1 MGLPRPD
8 RIVRLAAGAAL
19 HATATGVGL
28 AAGTASLAG
37 SLAGSVATSLLA
49 PPARTLRAAAGG
61 VAGATADT
69 ATAVAKAGARAAGA
83 LVTGVDDATD
93 GNLERLAE
101 AGRAIF
107 EPPAARSR
115 RRVWVSRGH
124 AHLELATSAVEG
136 GPAVR
141 RALRRQLERLDGV
154 EWAAV
159 NDAVGRVLVTFD
171 ERRVRVD
178 DVVAVVAAV
187 EQARG
192 GKQVFPL
199 TQDHPADLE
208 PLVAALVTVAVDV
221 VGIGVA
227 YAGRALPVPRLTRH
241 ATLALAFLDSQ
252 QWVKKAMVAR
262 IGTTGTDLA
271 FTGASALLHAL
282 TQSPTVPALN
292 ATAAAVRVWEVRARR
307 EVWQRREPEL
317 CRPGIEAGSGP
328 LTPPGERPAPLP
340 DGPIEGYRGLLGP
353 TALVSALGLLPLTF
367 APSRSADLLKALT
380 PKAAV
385 QGREAFAAVLDVRM
399 CGRGVLPMDGS
410 AYRRLDRVDA
420 VVVDG
425 ATLCTGPA
433 VVLEACPEPAGEAA
447 GWDAVAL
454 WTGASRLLGSD
465 PGLDTGGAGDDA
477 PPPGRLRLGPAAA
490 DPDRPGVR
498 VHALRDA
505 GGERVGTAVVT
516 DELDPHAEAL
526 LRAVGAAGHRLV
538 LTAHAGIADVA
549 GVADEVAEP
558 AESLLQTVRRLQAQ
572 GHGVLL
578 VASGEG
584 SVDLPGRDG
593 AGAGAADAGPALLA
607 ADVSVA
613 PTVPGR
619 APAWGADLVTGP
631 GLADACRLV
640 AATAAARALSRQCV
654 ETARTGNVLGGLFAA
669 VGSPERGQ
677 RRATTP
683 GKSAT
688 AWNMGWGGWTA
699 LRLDTRPGPVATVH
713 TPWHALEPD
722 QVLRRVADP
731 DPHGP
736 QRPADP
742 PDLAARLR
750 EVATAVRGVPG
761 VAGPLR
767 YARTVA
773 AELADPLTPL
783 LGTGAAATA
792 VLGEA
797 TDAVLVGG
805 AMVGSALISGFQRLR
820 AETVLESL
828 LLEQE
833 VVAHREIRGGADDGG
848 CADVPAGAL
857 RVGDII
863 CVESGDVVP
872 ADARLLECCD
882 LEVDE
887 SGLTGESQAV
897 AKGVAATPGAVLADR
912 TCMLHEGTS
921 VVAGRGRAV
930 VVAVGAATASGRATA
945 AAGAAAPPAGVQARL
960 GELTRSVLPLTLA
973 GGGAVVGLSLLW
985 RRPLTEAVKA
995 GVAVAVAA
1003 VPEGLPLVA
1012 TVAQQAAAR
1021 RLSRRGA
1028 VVRTARVLEALG
1040 RVDTVCFDK
1049 TGTLTE
1055 NRLRVV
1061 RLVPLAADTDDDAL
1075 LALAAVAGD
1084 PADAH
1089 VHEVDRAVA
1098 AAVGERGGPGADP
1111 DDPAD
1116 DPADGPASCLPFTA
1130 GRGFSA
1136 GLRDGR
1142 LVVKGAPEVVLDRCG
1157 NAGGE
1162 IDAARERMEQLAHR
1176 GLRVIAVADRAV
1188 EGAPDDPAELDLE
1201 EAAHD
1206 LVLRGLVALA
1216 DSVRESTAVAI
1227 AQLRASGVRVLVA
1240 TGDHP
1245 ETAAA
1250 IAAEAGVPDADR
1262 VVTGAEFLRASDAER
1277 VRMVRETAVFARLS
1291 PEQKVALVAALRKAG
1306 ATLAMTGDGV
1316 NDAAAI
1322 RLADVGVGVGGAG
1335 GAESPAARRSADL
1348 VLTDADL
1355 TRLVDALAEGRAMW
1369 ARVRDAVAVLVG
1381 GNAGEVAFTV
1391 VGTALGGRS
1400 PLGTRQLLLVN
1411 LLTDMFPALA
1421 VAVAA
1426 PGRPAVP
1433 TGQAG
1438 PHPDDPL
1445 AGHPL
1450 AEELRAGPHRG
1461 FTAAVRRLV
1470 LVRGAA
1476 TAAGATGAWATG
1488 RVTGSHSR
1496 AGSMGLAALIGTQL
1510 AQTAWAGRRSPL
1522 VLVTAAGSFAVL
1534 VGVVQTPV
1542 VSRFFGCRPLDP
1554 LAWAAV
1560 LGWSVAG
1567 AAGAELV
1574 PRGVARSR
1582 AGHVEA
1588 TASDG
1593 GSPDPGP
1600 HADAAAGSAEA
1611 PDAGGADADGAR
1623 DQGTDRPGTV
1633 PAAAEPT

>member
-1 MGLPRPD
+1 MGLPGPARLA
-8 RIVRLAAGAAL
+8 RLAAGTAL
-19 HATATGVGL
+19 HVTATGIGL

-37 SLAGSVATSLLA
+37 SLVA
-49 PPARTLRAAAGG
+49 PPVRQARET
-61 VAGATADT
+61 AGAVAESAAYT
-69 ATAVAKAGARAAGA
+69 ATVLAKAGARAAGA
-83 LVTGVDDATD
+83 LVTGIDDATD
-93 GNLERLAE
+93 GNLERLTE
-101 AGRAIF
+101 AGKAMF
-107 EPPAARSR
+107 EPPSARRS
-115 RRVWVSRGH
+115 RRVWVSRGR
-124 AHLELATSAVEG
+124 AHLELATPAVEG
-136 GPAVR
+136 GPSVQR
-141 RALRRQLERLDGV
+141 TLRRQLERLDGV

-171 ERRVRVD
+171 ERRIRVD
-178 DVVAVVAAV
+178 DVVEVITAI

-199 TQDHPADLE
+199 NPDHPADLE
-208 PLVAALVTVAVDV
+208 PLVAALVTLAVDT

-227 YAGRALPVPRLTRH
+227 YAGRMLPVPRLTRH
-241 ATLALAFLDSQ
+241 ATLVLAFLDSQ
-252 QWVKKAMVAR
+252 PRVKKALVAR
-262 IGTTGTDLA
+262 IGVTGSDLTFA
-271 FTGASALLHAL
+271 GASALLHAL

-292 ATAAAVRVWEVRARR
+292 AAAAAARVWEMRARR
-307 EVWQRREPEL
+307 GVWQRREPEL
-317 CRPGIEAGSGP
+317 CHPGVEAVSGP
-328 LTPPGERPAPLP
+328 LTPPGPRPCPLP
-340 DGPIEGYRGLLGP
+340 DGPIEGYRGKLGP
-353 TALVSALGLLPLTF
+353 TALVTALGLLPLTF

-385 QGREAFAAVLDVRM
+385 QGRESFATVLDVRM
-399 CGRGVLPMDGS
+399 CGRNVLPMDGS
-410 AYRRLDRVDA
+410 AYRRLDRVSA

-425 ATLCTGPA
+425 ATLCTGPP
-433 VVLEACPEPAGEAA
+433 VVVEVGLEPAAEAA
-447 GWDAVAL
+447 GWDAVAM
-454 WTGASRLLGSD
+454 WTGVSRLLGSEIE
-465 PGLDTGGAGDDA
+465 GEA
-477 PPPGRLRLGPAAA
+477 PARLRLGPAGA
-490 DPDRPGVR
+490 DPERPGAR
-498 VHALRDA
+498 VHAVRDTE
-505 GGERVGTAVVT
+505 GERIGTAVVT

-526 LRAVGAAGHRLV
+526 LRAVTDAGHRLV
-538 LTAHAGIADVA
+538 LTAHAGIVDVA
-549 GVADEVAEP
+549 GLADEVAEP
-558 AESLLQTVRRLQAQ
+558 DESLLETVRRVQAQ
-572 GHGVLL
+572 GYGVLL

-593 AGAGAADAGPALLA
+593 AGAGAADAGPALIA
-607 ADVSVA
+607 ADMSVA
-613 PTVPGR
+613 PVVPGR
-619 APAWGADLVTGP
+619 APSWGADLVTGP
-631 GLADACRLV
+631 GLADACRIV
-640 AATAAARALSRQCV
+640 AATAAARTLSRQCV
-654 ETARTGNVLGGLFAA
+654 ETALTGNVLGGLLAS
-669 VGSPERGQ
+669 VGSAERGQ
-677 RRATTP
+677 RRATSP

-688 AWNMGWGGWTA
+688 AWNMVWGGWTA
-699 LRLDTRPGPVATVH
+699 LRVDARPEPAATVH
-713 TPWHALEPD
+713 TPWHALDPD
-722 QVLRRVADP
+722 QVLRRVGGPAAHERTGDAADAWKATFRAP
-731 DPHGP
+731 DAVKVAFQAFGAS
-736 QRPADP
+736 PA
-742 PDLAARLR
+742 
-750 EVATAVRGVPG
+750 
-761 VAGPLR
+761 VAGPVR

-848 CADVPAGAL
+848 REEVPAGEL
-857 RVGDII
+857 RVGDVI

-872 ADARLLECCD
+872 ADARLLDCGD

-897 AKGVAATPGAVLADR
+897 AKDVPATPGAVLADR

-921 VVAGRGRAV
+921 VVAGHGRAV
-930 VVAVGAATASGRATA
+930 VVAVGAATAAGRATA
-945 AAGAAAPPAGVQARL
+945 AAGVAAPPAGVQARL

-973 GGGAVVGLSLLW
+973 GGGAVVALSLLW
-985 RRPLTEAVKA
+985 GRPLKDAVKS

-1028 VVRTARVLEALG
+1028 VVRSARVLEALG

-1061 RLVPLAADTDDDAL
+1061 RLVPLGPDAGDGDDL
-1075 LALAAVAGD
+1075 LARAVVAGD
-1084 PADAH
+1084 PADTH

-1098 AAVGERGGPGADP
+1098 AAAGHHPEPE
-1111 DDPAD
+1111 
-1116 DPADGPASCLPFTA
+1116 SCLPFTA

-1136 GLRDGR
+1136 GVRDGR
-1142 LVVKGAPEVVLDRCG
+1142 LVVKGAPEVVLDRCVDTG
-1157 NAGGE
+1157 
-1162 IDAARERMEQLAHR
+1162 DARDRVERLATE
-1176 GLRVIAVADRAV
+1176 GLRVIAVADRPV
-1188 EGAPDDPAELDLE
+1188 ESTPDDLDD
-1201 EAAHD
+1201 AARG
-1206 LVLRGLVALA
+1206 LTLRGLVALA
-1216 DSVRESTAVAI
+1216 DGVRESTVEAI

-1245 ETAAA
+1245 ETASA
-1250 IAAEAGVPDADR
+1250 IAAEAGIPDAHR
-1262 VVTGAEFLRASDAER
+1262 VVTGAEFLRASDADR
-1277 VRMVRETAVFARLS
+1277 VRMVSETTVFARLS

-1355 TRLVDALAEGRAMW
+1355 TRLVDALGEGRAMW

-1381 GNAGEVAFTV
+1381 GNAGEIAFTV

-1426 PGRPAVP
+1426 PRRTADPGL
-1433 TGQAG
+1433 
-1438 PHPDDPL
+1438 HPDDPL

-1450 AEELRAGPHRG
+1450 ADELRAGPHRG
-1461 FTAAVRRLV
+1461 FTASVRQLV

-1488 RVTGSHSR
+1488 RVTGTRSR

-1510 AQTAWAGRRSPL
+1510 VQTAWTGRRSPL

-1534 VGVVQTPV
+1534 VAVVQTPV
-1542 VSRFFGCRPLDP
+1542 VSRFFSCRPLGP
-1554 LAWAAV
+1554 FAWATV

-1574 PRGVARSR
+1574 PRWLAGR
-1582 AGHVEA
+1582 APHTGRAAERPADPAEEEPVEA
-1588 TASDG
+1588 FTITGAG
-1593 GSPDPGP
+1593 VERGP
-1600 HADAAAGSAEA
+1600 SV
-1611 PDAGGADADGAR
+1611 PAGGA
-1623 DQGTDRPGTV
+1623 T
-1633 PAAAEPT
+1633 

>member
-1 MGLPRPD
+1 MGLP
-8 RIVRLAAGAAL
+8 GARFAR
-19 HATATGVGL
+19 L
-28 AAGTASLAG
+28 AAGTALHVAATGVGVAAGTAALAG
-37 SLAGSVATSLLA
+37 SLVA
-49 PPARTLRAAAGG
+49 PPVRKARE
-61 VAGATADT
+61 TAET
-69 ATAVAKAGARAAGA
+69 ATYTATVLARAGARI
-83 LVTGVDDATD
+83 LDDATD
-93 GNLERLAE
+93 GGLERLAE
-101 AGRAIF
+101 AGKAMF
-107 EPPAARSR
+107 EPPEARRS
-115 RRVWVSRGH
+115 RRVWVSRGR
-124 AHLELATSAVEG
+124 AHLELATPAVEG
-136 GPAVR
+136 GPSVR
-141 RALRRQLERLDGV
+141 RTLRRQLERLDGV

-159 NDAVGRVLVTFD
+159 NDALGRVLVTFD

-178 DVVAVVAAV
+178 DVVSVITAI

-192 GKQVFPL
+192 GTQVFPL
-199 TQDHPADLE
+199 NPDHPADLE
-208 PLVAALVTVAVDV
+208 PLVAAMVTVAVDT

-227 YAGRALPVPRLTRH
+227 YAGRMSPVPRLTRH
-241 ATLALAFLDSQ
+241 ATLALAFLDNQ
-252 QWVKKAMVAR
+252 QWVKRALVAR

-292 ATAAAVRVWEVRARR
+292 AAAAAARVWEMRARR
-307 EVWQRREPEL
+307 EVWRRREPEL
-317 CRPGIEAGSGP
+317 CRPGVEPTGS
-328 LTPPGERPAPLP
+328 LTPPGDRPYPP
-340 DGPIEGYRGLLGP
+340 PKGPIEGYRGTLGP
-353 TALVSALGLLPLTF
+353 TALASALGLLPLTF

-385 QGREAFAAVLDVRM
+385 QGREAFAAVLDVRL
-399 CGRGVLPMDGS
+399 CGRDVLPMDGS
-410 AYRRLDRVDA
+410 VYRRLDRVSA

-425 ATLCTGPA
+425 ATLCTGQP
-433 VVLEACPEPAGEAA
+433 VVVEVRLDASAEES

-454 WTGASRLLGSD
+454 WTGASRLLGTQVD
-465 PGLDTGGAGDDA
+465 GET
-477 PPPGRLRLGPAAA
+477 PGRLRLGPAGAE
-490 DPDRPGVR
+490 PDRPGAR
-498 VHALRDA
+498 VHAVRDGA
-505 GGERVGTAVVT
+505 GDPIGTVVVT

-526 LRAVGAAGHRLV
+526 LRAATDAGHRLV
-538 LTAHAGIADVA
+538 LTAHAGTADVA
-549 GVADEVAEP
+549 GLADEVTEP
-558 AESLLQTVRRLQAQ
+558 DETLLQTVRRVQAQ
-572 GHGVLL
+572 GYGVLL

-584 SVDLPGRDG
+584 SVDLPGAGG
-593 AGAGAADAGPALLA
+593 AGAGANDAGPALLA
-607 ADVSVA
+607 ADVAVA
-613 PTVPGR
+613 PVVPGR
-619 APAWGADLVTGP
+619 APAWGADLVTGS
-631 GLADACRLV
+631 GLADACRIV
-640 AATAAARALSRQCV
+640 AATAAARSLSRQCV
-654 ETARTGNVLGGLFAA
+654 ETAVTGNVLGGLLAA
-669 VGSPERGQ
+669 VGSAERGQ
-677 RRATTP
+677 RRATRP

-688 AWNMGWGGWTA
+688 AFTMVWGAWTA
-699 LRLDTRPGPVATVH
+699 LRFDTRPEPDATVH
-713 TPWHALEPD
+713 TPWHALDPD
-722 QVLRRVADP
+722 QVLRRVADRRVEP
-731 DPHGP
+731 DAGP
-736 QRPADP
+736 R
-742 PDLAARLR
+742 DLAARLR
-750 EVATAVRGVPG
+750 TAAASVGGTPG
-761 VAGPLR
+761 IAGPVR
-767 YARTVA
+767 YARTVV

-797 TDAVLVGG
+797 TDAVLVGS
-805 AMVGSALISGFQRLR
+805 AMVGSALISAFQRFR

-848 CADVPAGAL
+848 REDVPAGTL
-857 RVGDII
+857 RVGDVIS
-863 CVESGDVVP
+863 VESGDVVP

-887 SGLTGESQAV
+887 SGLTGESLAV
-897 AKGVAATPGAVLADR
+897 AKDVAATPGAVLADR

-921 VVAGRGRAV
+921 VVAGHARAV
-930 VVAVGAATASGRATA
+930 VVAVGAATAAGRATA
-945 AAGAAAPPAGVQARL
+945 AAGTAAPPAGVQVRL

-985 RRPLTEAVKA
+985 RRPLKEAVKA

-1028 VVRTARVLEALG
+1028 VVRSARVLEALG

-1061 RLVPLAADTDDDAL
+1061 RLVPLDGGTDDDL

-1098 AAVGERGGPGADP
+1098 ERAGKH
-1111 DDPAD
+1111 DDPE
-1116 DPADGPASCLPFTA
+1116 SCLPFTA

-1136 GLRDGR
+1136 GLRAGR
-1142 LVVKGAPEVVLDRCG
+1142 LVVKGAPEVVLERCADPG
-1157 NAGGE
+1157 
-1162 IDAARERMEQLAHR
+1162 AARERVERLAAD
-1176 GLRVIAVADRAV
+1176 GLRVIAVADRSV
-1188 EGAPDDPAELDLE
+1188 DGLPDDLDD
-1201 EAAHD
+1201 AAHD
-1206 LVLRGLVALA
+1206 LTLRGLVALA
-1216 DSVRESTAVAI
+1216 DGVRDSTTRAI

-1250 IAAEAGVPDADR
+1250 IAAEAGIPDADR
-1262 VVTGAEFLRASDAER
+1262 VVTGAEFLKASDSER

-1335 GAESPAARRSADL
+1335 GPRSPSASPAARRSADL

-1426 PGRPAVP
+1426 PRRPPVIELDP
-1433 TGQAG
+1433 T
-1438 PHPDDPL
+1438 DPL

-1461 FTAAVRRLV
+1461 FTSSVRRLV

-1488 RVTGSHSR
+1488 RLTGSRSR

-1510 AQTAWAGRRSPL
+1510 AQTAWTGRRSPL

-1534 VGVVQTPV
+1534 VAVVQTPV
-1542 VSRFFGCRPLDP
+1542 VSRFFSCRPLDP
-1554 LAWAAV
+1554 FAWAAV

-1574 PRGVARSR
+1574 PRWVQARADQPTLTATVSPTDTDTAGETITGAGV
-1582 AGHVEA
+1582 E
-1588 TASDG
+1588 
-1593 GSPDPGP
+1593 PGP
-1600 HADAAAGSAEA
+1600 S
-1611 PDAGGADADGAR
+1611 
-1623 DQGTDRPGTV
+1623 V
-1633 PAAAEPT
+1633 PAAPR

>member
-1 MGLPRPD
+1 
-8 RIVRLAAGAAL
+8 
-19 HATATGVGL
+19 
-28 AAGTASLAG
+28 
-37 SLAGSVATSLLA
+37 
-49 PPARTLRAAAGG
+49 
-61 VAGATADT
+61 
-69 ATAVAKAGARAAGA
+69 
-83 LVTGVDDATD
+83 
-93 GNLERLAE
+93 
-101 AGRAIF
+101 
-107 EPPAARSR
+107 
-115 RRVWVSRGH
+115 
-124 AHLELATSAVEG
+124 
-136 GPAVR
+136 
-141 RALRRQLERLDGV
+141 
-154 EWAAV
+154 
-159 NDAVGRVLVTFD
+159 
-171 ERRVRVD
+171 
-178 DVVAVVAAV
+178 
-187 EQARG
+187 
-192 GKQVFPL
+192 
-199 TQDHPADLE
+199 
-208 PLVAALVTVAVDV
+208 
-221 VGIGVA
+221 
-227 YAGRALPVPRLTRH
+227 
-241 ATLALAFLDSQ
+241 
-252 QWVKKAMVAR
+252 
-262 IGTTGTDLA
+262 
-271 FTGASALLHAL
+271 
-282 TQSPTVPALN
+282 
-292 ATAAAVRVWEVRARR
+292 VWELRARR
-307 EVWQRREPEL
+307 EVWRRREPEL
-317 CRPGIEAGSGP
+317 CRPGVEAGSGP

-340 DGPIEGYRGLLGP
+340 DGPIERYRGRLGP
-353 TALVSALGLLPLTF
+353 TALGASLGLLPLTF

-385 QGREAFAAVLDVRM
+385 QGREAFAALLDVRM
-399 CGRGVLPMDGS
+399 CARGVLPMDGS
-410 AYRRLDRVDA
+410 AFRRLDRVDA

-425 ATLCTGPA
+425 ASLCTGPP
-433 VVLEACPEPAGEAA
+433 VVLEACPEPAAEVA
-447 GWDAVAL
+447 GWDAVRL

-465 PGLDTGGAGDDA
+465 VDLGVDPGADTDGEA
-477 PPPGRLRLGPAAA
+477 PEGLRLGPAGA

-505 GGERVGTAVVT
+505 AGERLGTAVVT

-549 GVADEVAEP
+549 GLADEVADPGEP
-558 AESLLQTVRRLQAQ
+558 LLATVRRVQAQ

-584 SVDLPGRDG
+584 SLDLPGRGG
-593 AGAGAADAGPALLA
+593 AGAGAADAGPALIA

-640 AATAAARALSRQCV
+640 AATAAARTVSRQCV
-654 ETARTGNVLGGLFAA
+654 DTALTGNVLGGLLAA
-669 VGSPERGQ
+669 VGDARRGQ
-677 RRATTP
+677 RRSTSP

-688 AWNMGWGGWTA
+688 AWNMAWGAVSA
-699 LRLDTRPGPVATVH
+699 LRLDARPAPVATVH
-713 TPWHALEPD
+713 TPWHALDPD
-722 QVLRRVADP
+722 QVLRRVARVDREEREQ
-731 DPHGP
+731 D
-736 QRPADP
+736 RPAAGDRS
-742 PDLAARLR
+742 AGARKAREALDVALR
-750 EVATAVRGVPG
+750 TLRTSPA
-761 VAGPLR
+761 VAGPVR

-792 VLGEA
+792 VLGEP
-797 TDAVLVGG
+797 TDALLVGG
-805 AMVGSALISGFQRLR
+805 ALVGSALISGFQRLR

-833 VVAHREIRGGADDGG
+833 VVAHREIRGGPDDGG
-848 CADVPAGAL
+848 REDVPAGEL
-857 RVGDII
+857 RVGDVI

-872 ADARLLECCD
+872 ADARLLDCAD

-897 AKGVAATPGAVLADR
+897 AKDVAATPGAVLADR

-921 VVAGRGRAV
+921 VVAGHARAV
-930 VVAVGAATASGRATA
+930 VVAVGAATAAGRATA
-945 AAGAAAPPAGVQARL
+945 AAGVAAPPAGVQARL

-985 RRPLTEAVKA
+985 RRPLKEAVKA

-1028 VVRTARVLEALG
+1028 VVRSARVLEALG

-1061 RLVPLAADTDDDAL
+1061 RLVPLGDGTDEDGL
-1075 LALAAVAGD
+1075 LALASAAGD

-1089 VHEVDRAVA
+1089 VHEVVRAVA
-1098 AAVGERGGPGADP
+1098 AAVAKRGAEGAEP
-1111 DDPAD
+1111 E
-1116 DPADGPASCLPFTA
+1116 SCLPFTA

-1136 GLRDGR
+1136 GVRDGR
-1142 LVVKGAPEVVLDRCG
+1142 LVVKGAPEVVLDRCTD
-1157 NAGGE
+1157 AG
-1162 IDAARERMEQLAHR
+1162 AARDRVERLAHE
-1176 GLRVIAVADRAV
+1176 GLRVIAVADRPV
-1188 EGAPDDPAELDLE
+1188 VDLPDDLD
-1201 EAAHD
+1201 EAAHG
-1206 LVLRGLVALA
+1206 LTVRGLVALA
-1216 DSVRESTAVAI
+1216 DGVRDSTAVAI

-1250 IAAEAGVPDADR
+1250 IAAEAGIPDADR
-1262 VVTGAEFLRASDAER
+1262 VVTGAEFLRASDTER
-1277 VRMVRETAVFARLS
+1277 IAMVRETTVFARLS

-1355 TRLVDALAEGRAMW
+1355 TRLVDAIAEGRAMW
-1369 ARVRDAVAVLVG
+1369 ARVRSAVAVLVG

-1391 VGTALGGRS
+1391 LGTALGGRS

-1421 VAVAA
+1421 VAVAS
-1426 PGRPAVP
+1426 PRRPVAVP
-1433 TGQAG
+1433 ADALD
-1438 PHPDDPL
+1438 PDDDPL

-1450 AEELRAGPHRG
+1450 AEELRAGPLHG
-1461 FTAAVRRLV
+1461 FTASVRRLV

-1476 TAAGATGAWATG
+1476 TAAGATGAWVTG
-1488 RVTGSHSR
+1488 RFTGSRSR

-1534 VGVVQTPV
+1534 AVVVQTPG

-1554 LAWAAV
+1554 FAWAAV

-1574 PRGVARSR
+1574 PRWVAKLQEGHLHATTPQEGGLPDG
-1582 AGHVEA
+1582 AGH
-1588 TASDG
+1588 
-1593 GSPDPGP
+1593 P
-1600 HADAAAGSAEA
+1600 DAAAA
-1611 PDAGGADADGAR
+1611 PDLDGAPATPDPDGAPDEPDGVAGAAGDGVR
-1623 DQGTDRPGTV
+1623 TTGAGV
-1633 PAAAEPT
+1633 PVVGPT